1 MRNNKSKPVLTF
13 GILRLISKYEPG
25 YLISAFPHMLF
36 SSVLTILGVYF
47 PKLFIEQ
54 LESGSKFQRIAVSIG
69 IYIVIML
76 IVKSVD
82 TFSVHKMNFYREH
95 FSKQICLR
103 AGEATMALPLCNI
116 EGAAF
121 GDKLAMANNITQ
133 IMDAFLILQDIF
145 INFITI
151 AGLSAIILRL
161 DFAFILTVLLV
172 LGVKILFV
180 YLTYY
185 YRKKRRILY
194 AENDRIGSYLENTAY
209 FNQGAAKEIRTD
221 SLIDWFMNKIKC
233 YRQRLLFLQYQDFNR
248 SALFEVISAVIL
260 SLQSLVI
267 LVSLAKRVMD
277 GIIGIADFTM
287 YFSAVTVLTVT
298 LSSVV
303 SLIGDYNRRQLAV
316 YDFDELSAGALE
328 SGTKTEKDLNGLDI
342 VFEDVWFAYPNTD
355 KFVLKNINIRI
366 AEGEKLSVVGQN
378 GAGKTT
384 FIKLI
389 CRFYRPT
396 RGRITL
402 GGVDIHDIDKKEY
415 SRLISAVFQDFC
427 NFPFSV
433 RENITMGNTGSVS
446 VFTLG
451 KWIDRLPSGLD
462 TYVTRNFS
470 LEGVE
475 LSGGERQKL
484 ALLRAMNKNTPIL
497 ILDEPT
503 ASLDPLTESEIYD
516 EYFNIAKN
524 KTTIFISHRLA
535 SSTIADHIVLFEDGQ
550 IIGYGSHEQLMKDCD
565 TYARMFE
572 LQRQGY
578 VKS

>member
-1 MRNNKSKPVLTF
+1 MRWIIKPHSRLKMRFLQLSNLSLRINIMQRENVQLFVSKVLT
-13 GILRLISKYEPG
+13 
-25 YLISAFPHMLF
+25 
-36 SSVLTILGVYF
+36 SV
-47 PKLFIEQ
+47 Q
-54 LESGSKFQRIAVSIG
+54 
-69 IYIVIML
+69 
-76 IVKSVD
+76 
-82 TFSVHKMNFYREH
+82 
-95 FSKQICLR
+95 
-103 AGEATMALPLCNI
+103 
-116 EGAAF
+116 
-121 GDKLAMANNITQ
+121 
-133 IMDAFLILQDIF
+133 
-145 INFITI
+145 
-151 AGLSAIILRL
+151 
-161 DFAFILTVLLV
+161 
-172 LGVKILFV
+172 
-180 YLTYY
+180 
-185 YRKKRRILY
+185 
-194 AENDRIGSYLENTAY
+194 
-209 FNQGAAKEIRTD
+209 
-221 SLIDWFMNKIKC
+221 
-233 YRQRLLFLQYQDFNR
+233 
-248 SALFEVISAVIL
+248 
-260 SLQSLVI
+260 I

-402 GGVDIHDIDKKEY
+402 GGVDIHDIDKKDY

-451 KWIDRLPSGLD
+451 KWIDRLPLGLE

-475 LSGGERQKL
+475 LSGGEGQKL

-578 VKS
+578 VRS